1 MISEAK
7 NETLI
12 IKKRVRSIDL
22 LRGIVIIVMALD
34 HTRNYFH
41 ADAMIFGPADLTQT
55 NVPLFFTRWIT
66 HFCAPVFMFLAGVSA
81 FLVGQIKTRKELSF
95 FLLTRGLWLVFLELT
110 VINFGWTFN
119 PHFPFFVL
127 GVIWALGI
135 AMIALSVFVFLPYR
149 AILAIGILILLGH
162 NLLDTI
168 HVPGHSIR
176 AFFWSALHDPSWG
189 NESNQLI
196 FNGRSIIV
204 DYPVLPWIGVIALG
218 YCFGYL
224 YKPSIDPT
232 VRRKWM
238 LTLGIVSICIFI
250 LLRILNVYGD
260 PLPWSDQKSFA
271 FTVLSFLKVTKYP
284 PSLQFILLTLGP
296 AILFLA
302 FAEKSLQSFGKS
314 IIHIGRVPMFFY
326 LVHIYLIHMLAWF
339 AAKFSGYN
347 WKDMISQKPLTP
359 VINGYGFSLAIVY
372 VVWIIVVLLLYPICK
387 WYDGYKSTHKKW
399 WLSYL

>member
-1 MISEAK
+1 M
-7 NETLI
+7 NEILI
-12 IKKRVRSIDL
+12 IKKRIQSIDL
-22 LRGIVIIVMALD
+22 LRGLVMIIMALD

-41 ADAMIFGPADLTQT
+41 ADAMVFGPADLTQT

-66 HFCAPVFMFLAGVSA
+66 HFCAPVFMFLTGTSA
-81 FLVGQIKTRKELSF
+81 FLVSQRKTRKELSF
-95 FLLTRGLWLVFLELT
+95 FLLTRGFWLVILELT
-110 VINFGWTFN
+110 VVNFGWTFN
-119 PHFPFFVL
+119 IHFPFFVL

-135 AMIALSVFVFLPYR
+135 AMIVLSVLVYLPYPV
-149 AILAIGILILLGH
+149 IVAIGILILLGH
-162 NLLDTI
+162 NLLDAI
-168 HVPGHSIR
+168 HLPGNTLRS
-176 AFFWSALHDPSWG
+176 FFWSALHDPSWG

-196 FNGRSIIV
+196 FKGRSIVV

-224 YKPSIDPT
+224 YKPAIDAT

-238 LTLGIVSICIFI
+238 LTLGAAAICFFI

-260 PLPWSDQKSFA
+260 PHPWSAQRSFV

-284 PSLQFILLTLGP
+284 PSLQFILMTLGP

-302 FAEKSLQSFGKS
+302 LVEKSFRGFGKA

-326 LVHIYLIHMLAWF
+326 LVHIYLIHVIALF
-339 AAKFSGYN
+339 AAKVSGYN
-347 WKDMISQKPLTP
+347 WNDMVSQKPLTP

-372 VVWIIVVLLLYPICK
+372 VIWLIVVVLLYPICK
-387 WYDGYKSTHKKW
+387 WYDGYKTSHKKW

>member
-1 MISEAK
+1 M
-7 NETLI
+7 NETFI
-12 IKKRVRSIDL
+12 IKKRIQSIDL
-22 LRGIVIIVMALD
+22 LRGLVMIIMALD

-41 ADAMIFGPADLTQT
+41 TDAMLFNPADLTQT

-66 HFCAPVFMFLAGVSA
+66 HFCAPVFMFLSGTSA
-81 FLVGQIKTRKELSF
+81 FLVSQRKTRNEVSL

-110 VINFGWTFN
+110 VVNFGWTFN
-119 PHFPFFVL
+119 IHFLFFVL

-135 AMIALSVFVFLPYR
+135 AMIVLSVLVYLPYR

-168 HVPGHSIR
+168 HVPGNTLRS
-176 AFFWSALHDPSWG
+176 FFWSAFHDPSWQK
-189 NESNQLI
+189 ESNQLI
-196 FNGRSIIV
+196 FKGRLIIV

-224 YKPSIDPT
+224 YKPTIDAPQRT
-232 VRRKWM
+232 KWM
-238 LTLGIVSICIFI
+238 LTLGTSAICLFI

-260 PLPWSDQKSFA
+260 PRPWSAQKSSA
-271 FTVLSFLKVTKYP
+271 FTVLSFLRVTKYP

-302 FAEKSLQSFGKS
+302 LAEKSLQRFGKA

-326 LVHIYLIHMLAWF
+326 LAHIYLIHVLALF

-347 WKDMISQKPLTP
+347 WNDMVSQKPLTP
-359 VINGYGFSLAIVY
+359 VINGYGFSLVIVY
-372 VVWIIVVLLLYPICK
+372 VVWVIVVLLLYPICK
-387 WYDGYKSTHKKW
+387 WYDGYKSSHKKW

>member
-1 MISEAK
+1 M
-7 NETLI
+7 NESLV
-12 IKKRVRSIDL
+12 IKKRIQSIDL
-22 LRGIVIIVMALD
+22 LRGLVMIIMALD

-41 ADAMIFGPADLTQT
+41 ADAMVFGPTDLTQT

-66 HFCAPVFMFLAGVSA
+66 HFCATVFMFLAGTSS
-81 FLVGQIKTRKELSF
+81 FLMSQRKTRKELSF

-110 VINFGWTFN
+110 VVNFGWTFN
-119 PHFPFFVL
+119 INFPFFVL

-135 AMIALSVFVFLPYR
+135 CMIVLSVLVFLSYR

-168 HVPGHSIR
+168 HVPGNTLGS
-176 AFFWSALHDPSWG
+176 FFWSALHDPSWG
-189 NESNQLI
+189 KESIQLI
-196 FNGRSIIV
+196 FKGRLIIV

-224 YKPSIDPT
+224 YKPTIDPA
-232 VRRKWM
+232 VRRKSM
-238 LTLGIVSICIFI
+238 LTLGVGAICVFI

-260 PLPWSDQKSFA
+260 PHPWSAQKSFA
-271 FTVLSFLKVTKYP
+271 FTLLSFLKVTKYP

-302 FAEKSLQSFGKS
+302 LAEKSFRSFGRA

-326 LVHIYLIHMLAWF
+326 IVHIYLIHVIALF

-347 WKDMISQKPLTP
+347 WNDMVSQKPLTP

-372 VVWIIVVLLLYPICK
+372 VIWVIVVVLLYPICK
-387 WYDGYKSTHKKW
+387 WYDVYKTRHKKW